1 LDELSREDYDLFK
14 SIMHEPFLIFP
25 EGSRSYV
32 GKDGSVTMKY
42 VSPRFV
48 QAYLR
53 PDDVVLPISL
63 VGGSDIGNSWRLK
76 PANIGLCVG
85 EPIEVSANMIEDYD
99 SVGVGIMRKVAALP
113 NIKEVRFDEQVQA
126 GKKLDS
132 QAA

>member
-1 LDELSREDYDLFK
+1 MY
-14 SIMHEPFLIFP
+14 EPFLIFP

-32 GKDGSVTMKY
+32 AKDGSVTMKY

-48 QAYLR
+48 QAYFR

-85 EPIEVSANMIEDYD
+85 EPIKVSEEMIANFDTE
-99 SVGVGIMRKVAALP
+99 GVGIMRKVAALP
-113 NIKEVRFDEQVQA
+113 NIKTVNFDEDIQA
-126 GKKLDS
+126 GKKLES
-132 QAA
+132 HAA